1 MPGDPRGAAMMQ
13 AFQGLMQD
21 PTAMKAMMAGA
32 QQMGLPPEML
42 QQLMGGMGG
51 GGEQQMPM
59 NPMEG
64 GGQPMPPEAE
74 VEGEG
79 GMPPETYEGEGA
91 EPVDPE
97 QMAMDEIDRAGNTW
111 DGVDAP
117 TQNDIERLRS
127 APTDSA
133 VESFDAQF
141 GDGAA
146 AKYMESTENDQP
158 EAEGE
163 EEY

>member
-1 MPGDPRGAAMMQ
+1 MMQ

-21 PTAMKAMMAGA
+21 PAAMKAMMQGA
-32 QQMGLPPEML
+32 QQMGIPPEML
-42 QQLMGGMGG
+42 QQLTGGMGG
-51 GGEQQMPM
+51 GQQMPM

-64 GGQPMPPEAE
+64 GGQPMPPEAM

-79 GMPPETYEGEGA
+79 GMPPESYEENG
-91 EPVDPE
+91 PPQDPE
-97 QMAMDEIDRAGNTW
+97 AMAMDQIDQAGNTW

-133 VESFDAQF
+133 VESFDEQF

-146 AKYMESTENDQP
+146 AKYMNEESAEGTESEAP
-158 EAEGE
+158 EAEGD